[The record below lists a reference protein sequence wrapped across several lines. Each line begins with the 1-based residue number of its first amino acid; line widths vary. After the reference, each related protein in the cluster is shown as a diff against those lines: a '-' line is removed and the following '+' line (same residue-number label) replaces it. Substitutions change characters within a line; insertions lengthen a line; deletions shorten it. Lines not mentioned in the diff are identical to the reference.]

1 MEKSLDGI
9 LTKTHSNEQKQALTE
24 INTGKQ
30 WTDETREKL
39 SNTLKDQYTSGKRI
53 PWNKVKKWSKGVVN
67 G

>member
-1 MEKSLDGI
+1 MEKSLDGV

-53 PWNKVKKWSKGVVN
+53 PWNKGKKWSKGVVN